1 MVFSSL
7 SDGTVWMLLKNSF
20 ATVSAREVA
29 NAEHRHS
36 LQEEH
41 DVIICHGLT
50 ENQAEISFWDVCDD
64 I

>member
-1 MVFSSL
+1 
-7 SDGTVWMLLKNSF
+7 MLLKNSF

-50 ENQAEISFWDVCDD
+50 ENQAEISFWDVYDD